1 MQTPNYHPT
10 TCGSVALVSS
20 IAVPHVL
27 LPLSRPL
34 APGSR
39 IRVLAPASAPF
50 DADATDRGMAA
61 LRERGFDVIAPPSR
75 EQYGHLSATDDQRL
89 ADLNDALRDP
99 DTSAIVCVRGGYG
112 TLRLLPGVDYA
123 AARAHRPLLVGYSDI
138 TALQLA
144 LLTRSDL
151 PSLSGP
157 MVAVEWGDID
167 EQSETLFWDLARGGT
182 SDDLLGPDGDRLT
195 AMRSGTAEG
204 TLIGGNLALVTRLI
218 GTPYL
223 PDLDGAILFFE
234 EVGESPY
241 RLDGMLAQ
249 LALSGTLDRIGGLVI
264 GQITEADPRPGRPSL
279 TIEQVLTDHLAHL
292 PIPIASGL
300 VYGHIPV
307 KNTMPIGVRARLDVT
322 DSSARLAILEPVTE
336 PSS

>member
-1 MQTPNYHPT
+1 M
-10 TCGSVALVSS
+10 
-20 IAVPHVL
+20 
-27 LPLSRPL
+27 
-34 APGSR
+34 
-39 IRVLAPASAPF
+39 LAPASAAFNPG
-50 DADATDRGMAA
+50 AIERGVTA
-61 LRERGFDVIAPPSR
+61 LRERGFDVIAPPDR
-75 EQYGHLSATDDQRL
+75 ERYGHLSTADDQRL

-112 TLRLLPGVDYA
+112 TLRLLPGVDYD
-123 AARAHRPLLVGYSDI
+123 AARANRPLVVGYSDI

-144 LLTRSDL
+144 LLAHADL

-167 EQSETLFWDLARGGT
+167 EASEALFWDLARGGT
-182 SDDLLGPDGDRLT
+182 PGDLLGPGGERLQP
-195 AMRSGTAEG
+195 MRQGTAEG
-204 TLIGGNLALVTRLI
+204 TLVGGNLALITKLV

-249 LALSGTLDRIGGLVI
+249 LALSGALDRIGGIVI
-264 GQITEADPRPGRPSL
+264 GQITEADPQPGRPSL
-279 TIEQVLTDHLAHL
+279 TTEQVLTDHLAHL

-300 VYGHIPV
+300 IYGHIPV
-307 KNTMPIGVRARLDVT
+307 KNTLPIGVRARLDVSG
-322 DSSARLAILEPVTE
+322 DAARLSILDPVTHR
-336 PSS
+336 SS

>member
-1 MQTPNYHPT
+1 MRIRSFGLCLSRNPV
-10 TCGSVALVSS
+10 SV
-20 IAVPHVL
+20 
-27 LPLSRPL
+27 PLSRPL

-50 DADATDRGMAA
+50 DADAAEPGIAA
-61 LRERGFDVIAPPSR
+61 LRERGFDVVPPPSH
-75 EQYGHLSATDDQRL
+75 EQYGHLSTTDDQRL
-89 ADLNDALRDP
+89 ADLNYALRDP
-99 DTSAIVCVRGGYG
+99 ETSAIVCVRGGYG
-112 TLRLLPGVDYA
+112 TLRLLPGVDYH
-123 AARAHRPLLVGYSDI
+123 AARTHRPLVVGYSDI

-144 LLTRSDL
+144 LLTHAEL

-167 EQSETLFWDLARGGT
+167 DRSEALFWDLARGGT
-182 SDDLLGPDGDRLT
+182 PDNLLGPGGERLT
-195 AMRSGTAEG
+195 PMRAGKAEG
-204 TLIGGNLALVTRLI
+204 RLIGGNLALITRLI

-241 RLDGMLAQ
+241 RLDGMLAH
-249 LALSGTLDRIGGLVI
+249 LALSGALDRIGGLLI

-322 DSSARLAILEPVTE
+322 GDAARLAILSPVTE
-336 PSS
+336 SAS